1 MNSLSVNA
9 FDRLCRSLRSSW
21 PSERWR
27 DVTVLVAVSGGSD
40 SLALLHALAEI
51 KHHEGGRG
59 QLILA
64 HYNHAVRG
72 EDADTD
78 QTFVRQAAEQLSL
91 KYEIG
96 RWQSPCGEVLPEQI
110 APSDEATMRARRY
123 AFLASTA
130 HRVGARYVA
139 TGHSRDDNVE
149 TMLHHLFRGTGPAGL
164 AGMPAHRELTSD
176 VLLIR
181 PFLSVDRQLLRDSLR
196 AIGQPWREDDSN
208 QDLRWK
214 RNWIRHKLLPLI
226 EQQYPAASQRIG
238 SALAS
243 QRQLVEMLGALADQ
257 WIELHCQI
265 EIDSTGGGQT
275 ERVHIACREMPP
287 LDDQSPVVIHAF
299 RQLWDRLGWPRGAM
313 REDHWQ
319 RLWQTLL
326 IESVPAFSLPG
337 KIRVSREAERV
348 TVERCAR

>member
-1 MNSLSVNA
+1 MNA
-9 FDRLCRSLRSSW
+9 FDRLCQFLRASW
-21 PSERWR
+21 PTERWR
-27 DVTVLVAVSGGSD
+27 DLTVLVAVSGGAD
-40 SLALLHALAEI
+40 SLALLHALVEI
-51 KHHEGGRG
+51 KRHEGGRG

-64 HYNHAVRG
+64 HYNHGIRG
-72 EDADTD
+72 KIADAD
-78 QTFVRQAAEQLSL
+78 QTFVRQAAEYLGL
-91 KYEIG
+91 KYEIDC
-96 RWQSPCGEVLPEQI
+96 WQPACGKMLAEQT

-139 TGHSRDDNVE
+139 TGHTRDDNVE

-181 PFLSVDRQLLRDSLR
+181 PLLSVDRQLLRDSLR
-196 AIGQPWREDDSN
+196 AIGKPWREDDSN
-208 QDLRWK
+208 QDPRWK

-226 EQQYPAASQRIG
+226 EQQYPAASQRIA

-243 QRQLVEMLGALADQ
+243 QRKLVEMLDTLADQ
-257 WIELHCQI
+257 WIEFNCQI
-265 EIDSTGGGQT
+265 EVDDAVDGYAS
-275 ERVHIACREMPP
+275 RVHIASGETPP
-287 LDDQSPVVIHAF
+287 LHDQSPVVIHAF

-313 REDHWQ
+313 REEHWQ

-326 IESVPAFSLPG
+326 ADSPPPFSLPG
-337 KIRVSREAERV
+337 KIRVSR
-348 TVERCAR
+348 